1 MTSSLRTVTIIILW
15 LSSVWSL
22 SNQQSEKSSIAS
34 NSSTIQLLGQ
44 FTEKIL
50 TKLSSNLNQLNPH
63 INRAKARGYDWS
75 YLDGY
80 SHDVYGKSDYAW
92 IIPLIIVVGFGTLL
106 IPLMGTLMTTMITQG
121 TINLTAGRRRRRDVH
136 KDHNG
141 IKWETLFKNVERAIA
156 KFGKH
161 F

>member
-1 MTSSLRTVTIIILW
+1 MKGDWFHLFELSTCVNNLVKYQQQQIRKMTRMTSSLRTVTIIILW

-75 YLDGY
+75 YLDG
-80 SHDVYGKSDYAW
+80 
-92 IIPLIIVVGFGTLL
+92 
-106 IPLMGTLMTTMITQG
+106 
-121 TINLTAGRRRRRDVH
+121 
-136 KDHNG
+136 
-141 IKWETLFKNVERAIA
+141 
-156 KFGKH
+156 
-161 F
+161 